1 MFKRLRQSLITR
13 LMLYFVVTAV
23 LVIVL
28 FGINL
33 AQGIKAHFKQ
43 DLLPNIVQYL
53 DYIVQDIGLPPD
65 IQKAQRLSDGLAFE
79 LSITGPGINWQSH
92 SRIPQIEQLDFEN
105 APEPYQQFQVAFER
119 GNNYL
124 LLKQGGYTYLY
135 VVGRLFKSESH
146 QRSFSML
153 VIFILTLLL
162 LFVLIRR
169 SLKPLTPIN
178 DAVVRI
184 GQGDLLHP
192 LEPTGSIEFKNLGQ
206 GINEMSKQI
215 HSMLE
220 AKQQLL
226 LAISHELRSPL
237 TRARVNLELIADDA
251 TRQALVDDIREME
264 SLIALILESERLNQ
278 PHAVLNRTVFQLDE
292 MIRELLNEFFADRSI
307 ITDLTAVSINADR
320 PRVELLVKNL
330 LDNAFKY
337 SGKLDASPQIRLIKH
352 QQDIIIE
359 VQDHGCGMDQ
369 QALSQATEAFYRAD
383 PARQRA
389 TGGFGLGLYLC
400 QKIVDAHQARMHIQS
415 QLGEGTLVRITL
427 PAENTEKGT
436 INPD

>member
-13 LMLYFVVTAV
+13 LMLYFVMVGV
-23 LVIVL
+23 LVIIL

-33 AQGIKAHFKQ
+33 AQSIKAHYKQ

-53 DYIVQDIGLPPD
+53 DYIVQDIGEPPD
-65 IQKAQRLSDGLAFE
+65 LNKARHLSDGLSFE
-79 LSITGPGINWQSH
+79 LSIRGPGINWQS
-92 SRIPQIEQLDFEN
+92 SARIPDISKLEFEN
-105 APEPYQQFQVAFER
+105 APEPYQRYQIAFER

-124 LLKQGGYTYLY
+124 MLKHNGYTYLY
-135 VVGRLFKSESH
+135 VVGRLFRSESH
-146 QRSFSML
+146 QRNFPML

-169 SLKPLTPIN
+169 SLKPLKPIN

-192 LEPTGSIEFKNLGQ
+192 LQPTGSIEFKNLGQ
-206 GINEMSKQI
+206 GINKMSQQI

-278 PHAVLNRTVFQLDE
+278 PHAVLNRTDFQLDE
-292 MIRELLNEFFADRSI
+292 MIRELLNEFFADSLI
-307 ITDLTAVSINADR
+307 TTDLQSITVHADR
-320 PRVELLVKNL
+320 ARLELLLKNL
-330 LDNAFKY
+330 LDNAVKY
-337 SGKLDASPQIRLIKH
+337 SSESDKHPTIRLMQN
-352 QQDIIIE
+352 QQKIIIE
-359 VQDHGCGMDQ
+359 VEDYGCGMAAQD
-369 QALSQATEAFYRAD
+369 LDKATEAFYRAD

-400 QKIVDAHQARMHIQS
+400 QKIVDAHQAQMEIQS
-415 QLGEGTLVRITL
+415 QLDEGSLVRIIL
-427 PAENTEKGT
+427 PMDELQG
-436 INPD
+436 

>member
-13 LMLYFVVTAV
+13 LMLYFLATGV
-23 LVIVL
+23 LVIAL

-33 AQGIKAHFKQ
+33 VQSIKVHFKQ
-43 DLLPNIVQYL
+43 DLLPNIVQYM
-53 DYIVQDIGLPPD
+53 DYIVQDIGIPPD
-65 IQKAQRLSDGLAFE
+65 IKKARRLSDGLAFE
-79 LSITGPGINWQSH
+79 LSILGPDVNWQSDPK
-92 SRIPQIEQLDFEN
+92 IPDITQLDFEN
-105 APEPYQQFQVAFER
+105 APEPYQRYQVAFER

-124 LLKQGGYTYLY
+124 MLKQGGYTYLY
-135 VVGRLFKSESH
+135 VVGRLFKTESH
-146 QRSFSML
+146 QRNFPML

-169 SLKPLTPIN
+169 SLKPLKPIN

-192 LEPTGSIEFKNLGQ
+192 LQPDGSIEFKSLGQ
-206 GINEMSKQI
+206 GINEMSQQI

-237 TRARVNLELIADDA
+237 TRARVNLELIVDDA

-264 SLIALILESERLNQ
+264 SLITLILESERLNQ
-278 PHAVLNRTVFQLDE
+278 PHAVLNRTDFQLDE
-292 MIRELLNEFFADRSI
+292 MIRELLNEFFADRLI
-307 ITDLTAVSINADR
+307 TTDLLSITINADR
-320 PRVELLVKNL
+320 ARLELLLKNL

-337 SGKLDASPQIRLIKH
+337 SSESDKHPAIRVMQN

-359 VQDHGCGMDQ
+359 VEDYGCGMAPGD
-369 QALSQATEAFYRAD
+369 LHQATEAFYRAD

-400 QKIVDAHQARMHIQS
+400 QKIVDAHQAEMEIQS
-415 QLGEGTLVRITL
+415 QLGQGSLVRITMSADEL
-427 PAENTEKGT
+427 QA
-436 INPD
+436 